1 MRRKLIY
8 IIDMYGISND
18 WRTIAEES
26 DEQLLDRVHILLEYY
41 FNENQVI

>member
-8 IIDMYGISND
+8 IIDMYGVSND

-26 DEQLLDRVHILLEYY
+26 DEQLLDRVHILLEHY